1 MTDRTKAPEVRDF
14 DNVTLDIPQCETLP
28 NGVEL
33 TVINYGEVEV
43 CQVDVYIKGGF
54 LHESQPGLVTFVAKM
69 LNKGTTDYSVDQ
81 IAEKFDYYGTELALA
96 DSGVAI
102 SASLKTTNRNLP
114 QVLPLMYDCITKST
128 FPQDMLEKAKEKAI
142 ADLAVMRERV
152 SYLARRKL
160 VQLLVGESHP
170 MAKSA
175 DDERVKDITRDNL
188 LDYHRRYFVPGNCIV
203 VVSGKISSAELD
215 LVRNIFGSWESRTV
229 ERRDEIPECP
239 QPSMFEVVQ
248 KDDAVQSS
256 VLISID
262 AVPRIHPDF
271 IKLRILTTAFG
282 GYYGSRLMRNI
293 REEKGYT
300 YGIQSYILGRPN
312 QGRIEISTQC
322 GTQYTAAVIEE
333 IKHEMRMLREQ
344 PIGDDELNQVRQ
356 YMMSDLVK
364 TLDNAF
370 SRASFIGLIRTGNI
384 YPEYFDLHF
393 EQIKTVTAP
402 ELQHLAQKYLTDDR
416 MRIVV
421 AGDKAEMG
429 FD

>member
-81 IAEKFDYYGTELALA
+81 IAEQFDYYGTELALA

-239 QPSMFEVVQ
+239 QPSMFGSAKGRCRAEFGADINRCSAPHPPRLHKIANTHHSIWRLLWQSLDEKHTRGKRLYLWHTELYIGPSQSRTHRDKHPVRHSVHCSRNRRN
-248 KDDAVQSS
+248 KARDAN
-256 VLISID
+256 
-262 AVPRIHPDF
+262 APR
-271 IKLRILTTAFG
+271 
-282 GYYGSRLMRNI
+282 
-293 REEKGYT
+293 
-300 YGIQSYILGRPN
+300 
-312 QGRIEISTQC
+312 
-322 GTQYTAAVIEE
+322 AA
-333 IKHEMRMLREQ
+333 HWRR
-344 PIGDDELNQVRQ
+344 
-356 YMMSDLVK
+356 
-364 TLDNAF
+364 
-370 SRASFIGLIRTGNI
+370 
-384 YPEYFDLHF
+384 
-393 EQIKTVTAP
+393 
-402 ELQHLAQKYLTDDR
+402 
-416 MRIVV
+416 
-421 AGDKAEMG
+421 
-429 FD
+429 